1 MRNRVAG
8 IGNPYHRIAYANI
21 DHCPEWDRYEPFRD
35 WAKANGYEDHL
46 TLDRVDNTK
55 GYSPD
60 NCRWATPAMQARNTK
75 KTVLN
80 EVCVKVMRY
89 CHYEQRRTIADI
101 ARAHNLNY
109 HTAYNAIRGEKWRL
123 EQ

>member
-1 MRNRVAG
+1 MKNRADG
-8 IGNPYHRIAYANI
+8 TGNQYQRIIYADI
-21 DHCPEWDRYEPFRD
+21 DCCPEWDRFEPFSE

-46 TLDRVDNTK
+46 TLDRIDNTK

-60 NCRWATPAMQARNTK
+60 NCRWATSTTQARNRRN
-75 KTVLN
+75 TVLN

-89 CHYEQRRTIADI
+89 FHYEKNRTIADI

-123 EQ
+123 E